1 MHGLNSMVKQCY
13 GQVYRWF
20 FDWRLTE
27 TPSHSTEFH
36 LLSAA
41 SLSAFP
47 TLGQVHSTHTSM
59 PISTFAFKHQL
70 RNCPGLAN
78 PVVFLRL
85 RHLPA
90 LAEGIS
96 RFHTLSYAFN
106 QSESAMG
113 LSFIVFLT
121 RHTKK
126 KTTKT
131 PSFHRAFV
139 KFSSLVSLDYRPPVF
154 CLPHFI
160 WLTWLPERRRKV
172 FLHPVERLSS
182 RLASKDSMVG
192 SAVIQVLPWECLGK
206 SFCKSRPSL
215 LFFSL
220 LVESRKAF
228 LLWCEDVYVWVFE
241 RTQSCDVLHVC
252 ASFGDA
258 QSHSREHCNIIQDS
272 HDSHAQKSLSTGF
285 HLCSRPV
292 THVFLSPAW

>member
-1 MHGLNSMVKQCY
+1 MAIKIRYLRQGECMGLTPWSSNAMAKCTADFLIEDLLKPPPTPQNSIY
-13 GQVYRWF
+13 Y
-20 FDWRLTE
+20 L
-27 TPSHSTEFH
+27 
-36 LLSAA
+36 
-41 SLSAFP
+41 
-47 TLGQVHSTHTSM
+47 STHTSM

-70 RNCPGLAN
+70 HNCPGLAN

-292 THVFLSPAW
+292 THVFLSPAL